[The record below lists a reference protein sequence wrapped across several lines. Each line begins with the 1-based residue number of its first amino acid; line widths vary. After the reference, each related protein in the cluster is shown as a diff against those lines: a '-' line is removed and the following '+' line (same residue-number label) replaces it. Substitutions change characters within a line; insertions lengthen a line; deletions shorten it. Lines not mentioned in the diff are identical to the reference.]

1 MVHAEDESHAWVV
14 VPAVEV
20 LGLREVGVAAQ
31 QHSLKACT

>member
-1 MVHAEDESHAWVV
+1 MVHAEDESHAFV